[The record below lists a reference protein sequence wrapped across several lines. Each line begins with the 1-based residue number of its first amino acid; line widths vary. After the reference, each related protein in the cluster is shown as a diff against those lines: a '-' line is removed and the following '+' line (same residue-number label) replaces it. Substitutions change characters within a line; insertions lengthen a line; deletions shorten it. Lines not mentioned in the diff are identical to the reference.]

1 MVEDGYES
9 LYLRNQEVR
18 LYSKPV
24 ETIETNT
31 NTSTFKTF
39 VVSYSIGSYR
49 YESEVRTSSSQ
60 AAILWAENFGATNI
74 TILPC

>member
-9 LYLRNQEVR
+9 LYLRNQEAFNR

-24 ETIETNT
+24 ETNT

-74 TILPC
+74 TILPF